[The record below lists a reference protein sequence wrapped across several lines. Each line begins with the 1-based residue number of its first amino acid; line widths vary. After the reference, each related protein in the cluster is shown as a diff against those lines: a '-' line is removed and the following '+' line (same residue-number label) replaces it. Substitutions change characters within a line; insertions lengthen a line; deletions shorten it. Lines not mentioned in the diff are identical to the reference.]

1 MERTAIS
8 LPRRTRL
15 ATGVVGYLP
24 MSDGEYAQK
33 RALKPLLI
41 LPYSVSPDQ
50 TWHFRQVGVSSVTLL
65 PEPKK
70 DNEWRISGKDRAG
83 NSWVVPVGR
92 LINLAGN
99 AQFYRADLDRN
110 GIQDLVIWLG
120 NPGLG
125 LAPSAQY
132 IIFTFLKNAA
142 PASLNRGG
150 FIPPPILASMI
161 CLIYRAMVARNCWI
175 CSLTQATG

>member
-1 MERTAIS
+1 MERTAIF
-8 LPRRTRL
+8 LHRARAL
-15 ATGVVGYLP
+15 ATGFVGYLP

-33 RALKPLLI
+33 RALKPLLT

-50 TWHFRQVGVSSVTLL
+50 TGIFAGRSQWRDATAGA
-65 PEPKK
+65 EK

-83 NSWVVPVGR
+83 NSWVVPVGM

-120 NPGLG
+120 NLG
-125 LAPSAQY
+125 WAGAERAIHHFHLSQEW
-132 IIFTFLKNAA
+132 
-142 PASLNRGG
+142 
-150 FIPPPILASMI
+150 PPLR
-161 CLIYRAMVARNCWI
+161 L
-175 CSLTQATG
+175 

>member
-1 MERTAIS
+1 MRKACAKASVDPALFCIARPDLAFSPGRSQWRDATAG
-8 LPRRTRL
+8 
-15 ATGVVGYLP
+15 A
-24 MSDGEYAQK
+24 E
-33 RALKPLLI
+33 
-41 LPYSVSPDQ
+41 
-50 TWHFRQVGVSSVTLL
+50 
-65 PEPKK
+65 K

-132 IIFTFLKNAA
+132 IIFTFLNNGR
-142 PASLNRGG
+142 PCVFEPWG

-161 CLIYRAMVARNCWI
+161 CLIYRAMGARNCWI